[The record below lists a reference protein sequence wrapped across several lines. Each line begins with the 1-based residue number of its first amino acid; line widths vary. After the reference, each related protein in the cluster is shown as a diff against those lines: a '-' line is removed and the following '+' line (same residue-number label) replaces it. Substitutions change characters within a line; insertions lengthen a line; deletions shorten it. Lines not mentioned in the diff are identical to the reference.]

1 MRAIRALPAEELK
14 RCFSAPHISDI
25 ISIRMYI
32 HVHLCARGHSCGL
45 TRAPC
50 HTVKNW
56 AVANGFHATHMHAS
70 ASVHVNMC
78 HELSHAHDA
87 HAKHV
92 QVLSAE
98 RLLSESLPGALNGR
112 ADDGLGRRRQLAG
125 GSCGPDD

>member
-14 RCFSAPHISDI
+14 RCFSAPHIAEI
-25 ISIRMYI
+25 LSIYMHI
-32 HVHLCARGHSCGL
+32 HVRFGTHGHSCGL

-50 HTVKNW
+50 HTVKHW

-78 HELSHAHDA
+78 HELSHARDA